1 MFLDVLL
8 PMFLADVK
16 LYGGMAFMTSN
27 FFLARLLFK

>member
-16 LYGGMAFMTSN
+16 LYGGVAIMSTQ
-27 FFLARLLFK
+27 FFLSRFIK